1 MITGMRWAL
10 PLTLAV
16 AFSHPAVAVEA
27 ELALAPAADEN
38 PGFAAEFEAGPPDLA
53 DPDLDFEGY
62 PRAAA
67 PNREPSAKVLPVDDN
82 LYRPL
87 KPEMLVALLRDE
99 DYETLDAELTALQS
113 AFEAGRLPEAE
124 VEMAFAAFENSDPVF
139 EQRFDDWV
147 AAMPRSF
154 AAEGARG
161 LYYWRLGWRER
172 GGRYPGD
179 TPPERIAR
187 MRDHHEKALDS
198 LQRARALN
206 PRFSLAYALLISLAA
221 TTGDRFLRQD
231 ALHVGLR
238 AVPRSALIRFHY
250 LKSLQPW
257 WGGSLDDIRTF
268 LAETREAF
276 PDDPELD
283 FLQGYLDFATAETWR
298 QQDKRTGP
306 TQYYDRAVRH
316 GAYWWYLYRRGRY
329 HAWMGHEEE
338 AAKDFSAALDLRP
351 RSVEVLDARASLLRS
366 QGKRELA
373 LADWTAALKVDPYD
387 PGVLRHRGDLLMSE
401 GRFAEAQEDFE
412 NALVRGDLEHRS
424 HAANGRFLLERGRDL
439 AAAAD
444 SFRLA
449 SRLYPRRASYWYGY
463 ARSLYLLHDCEMVP
477 ALDRFLQICDLEG
490 PCDSTEV
497 DWANGAIEYLV
508 VSGECPR
515 S

>member
-16 AFSHPAVAVEA
+16 AFSHPVLAVEA

-38 PGFAAEFEAGPPDLA
+38 PGFAAEFEAAPTDLA

-87 KPEMLVALLRDE
+87 NVEMLVALLRDE

-206 PRFSLAYALLISLAA
+206 PRFSLAYALLISIAA

-268 LAETREAF
+268 LAETREA
-276 PDDPELD
+276 
-283 FLQGYLDFATAETWR
+283 Y
-298 QQDKRTGP
+298 
-306 TQYYDRAVRH
+306 V
-316 GAYWWYLYRRGRY
+316 
-329 HAWMGHEEE
+329 
-338 AAKDFSAALDLRP
+338 
-351 RSVEVLDARASLLRS
+351 ARASGLVKQLLIVLDKDSLEPRY
-366 QGKRELA
+366 
-373 LADWTAALKVDPYD
+373 AAS
-387 PGVLRHRGDLLMSE
+387 G
-401 GRFAEAQEDFE
+401 
-412 NALVRGDLEHRS
+412 
-424 HAANGRFLLERGRDL
+424 
-439 AAAAD
+439 
-444 SFRLA
+444 
-449 SRLYPRRASYWYGY
+449 SRLTQNWTP
-463 ARSLYLLHDCEMVP
+463 
-477 ALDRFLQICDLEG
+477 IEG
-490 PCDSTEV
+490 PLRET
-497 DWANGAIEYLV
+497 LF
-508 VSGECPR
+508 R
-515 S
+515 